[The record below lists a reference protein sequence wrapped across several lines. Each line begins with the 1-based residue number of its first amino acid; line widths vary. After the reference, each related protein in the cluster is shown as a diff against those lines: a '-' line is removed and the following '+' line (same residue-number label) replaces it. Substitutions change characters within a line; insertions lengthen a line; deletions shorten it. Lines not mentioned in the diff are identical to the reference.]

1 MQNKNKQSR
10 RRYLTGLSAAG
21 IVGVAGCVSDSEDPD
36 TDDDEDN
43 EDEETEDDSPD
54 TDPGPTSGEGLT
66 IGHIGPES
74 SVLGVG
80 SVRAAAIA
88 VNDVNDNGG
97 VMDEDVELISRDTVV
112 SATEAEIVVEQLIAD
127 KNTDVIVGA
136 FQAEVA
142 RAVADLTA
150 EFSVPFISTG
160 PAAPDLTRGFPGEN
174 YEEYKHYFRV
184 GPVNAALQAEAM
196 SEYLT
201 YLSDRHGWNSLAF
214 YRDLAAWTEPF
225 AEHLPDMLADRGLS
239 IEAQDSITIQDPDLS
254 PVVSTATEEGVDYVL
269 RFFGH
274 IASSP
279 QQIFPAWRGNLDFGL
294 EGIHIPGTHP
304 EYDIATEGL
313 NIYETTAQSGAGGAA
328 PITDHTQS
336 FIDSYV
342 DEYAGDEFEAGTPD
356 GSPMEMGFGTY
367 DAIVLL
373 QDVLNEIGT
382 TNPEDHLD
390 DYVDEMLSTDP
401 SRIESVSGPI
411 QFYGPDEEYPHDL
424 QAARSSDGTIT
435 NFPVTQFQPYT
446 DGNAATVEYKGVAR
460 PGQVECVFPEPYRTA
475 DHQRPSWMG

>member
-1 MQNKNKQSR
+1 MSRNVIRTR
-10 RRYLTGLSAAG
+10 RRYLQGISAAG
-21 IVGVAGCVSDSEDPD
+21 VVGVAGCIAEDETGENDGPDDDSEP
-36 TDDDEDN
+36 DDDTEPDEDS
-43 EDEETEDDSPD
+43 EPA
-54 TDPGPTSGEGLT
+54 SGDGVT
-66 IGHIGPES
+66 IGHISPES
-74 SVLGVG
+74 TVLGVG
-80 SVRAAAIA
+80 SARAAALA
-88 VNDVNDNGG
+88 VETVNDSGG
-97 VMDEDVELISRDTVV
+97 IMDERVELVTGDTQT
-112 SATEAEIVVEQLIAD
+112 SAAEAEVVVEELIQQEGA
-127 KNTDVIVGA
+127 DVIVGG
-136 FQAEVA
+136 FQSEIG
-142 RAVADLTA
+142 RAVTDLTA
-150 EFSVPFISTG
+150 EFGVPYISTG
-160 PAAPDLTRGFPGEN
+160 PAAPDLTTHFPGDE
-174 YEEYKHYFRV
+174 YDRYKHYFRV
-184 GPVNAALQAEAM
+184 GPINAALQAEAM

-225 AEHLPDMLADRGLS
+225 AEHLPALLEDQGLT
-239 IEAQDSITIQDPDLS
+239 IETQDSITIQNPDLS
-254 PVVSTATEEGVDYVL
+254 PLVSTAAEEGVDYVL

-279 QQIFPAWRGNLDFGL
+279 QQIFPAWRGDLDFGL
-294 EGIHIPGTHP
+294 EGIHIPGSHP

-313 NIYETTAQSGAGGAA
+313 NIYETTAQNGAGGAA
-328 PITDHTQS
+328 PITDHTRS

-342 DEYAGDEFEAGTPD
+342 DEYAGDEFEVGTPD

-390 DYVDEMLSTDP
+390 DYVDEMLSTEP
-401 SRIESVSGPI
+401 GRIESVSGPI
-411 QFYGPDEEYPHDL
+411 QFYGSDAEFPHDL

-435 NFPVTQFQPYT
+435 NFPVTQFQPYK
-446 DGNAATVEYKGVAR
+446 DGNAATVEYEGVVR